1 MLTHSHIL
9 IVEDDPVASATLA
22 AYLSREGC
30 RVSAASDGATMR
42 QIFPGGAVDLIL
54 LDISLP
60 GDDGFSLLREIR
72 RQSEIGVIMVT
83 SKGDDVDRIV
93 ALELGADDY
102 VTKPFNMRELFAR
115 SKNLLRRTQA
125 LRRLR

>member
-42 QIFPGGAVDLIL
+42 QIFPGGAA
-54 LDISLP
+54 
-60 GDDGFSLLREIR
+60 G
-72 RQSEIGVIMVT
+72 QSHE
-83 SKGDDVDRIV
+83 SQSS
-93 ALELGADDY
+93 
-102 VTKPFNMRELFAR
+102 PR
-115 SKNLLRRTQA
+115 S
-125 LRRLR
+125 